1 MQNSPRCVV
10 LTPRTRRPASSP
22 PGKQNAFKESRR
34 LRESMDGSMGSFTQ
48 TILHFSPPRGGGDP
62 FRSPEGQGLNGHG
75 GLSAAGSHK
84 AASITYKEIGH
95 VVSAVV
101 RIDH

>member
-48 TILHFSPPRGGGDP
+48 TILHFSPPRGGEKCKIVCVNDP
-62 FRSPEGQGLNGHG
+62 IEPSIDSRSLLDSLKAFCFPG
-75 GLSAAGSHK
+75 GEDAGRL
-84 AASITYKEIGH
+84 
-95 VVSAVV
+95 V
-101 RIDH
+101 